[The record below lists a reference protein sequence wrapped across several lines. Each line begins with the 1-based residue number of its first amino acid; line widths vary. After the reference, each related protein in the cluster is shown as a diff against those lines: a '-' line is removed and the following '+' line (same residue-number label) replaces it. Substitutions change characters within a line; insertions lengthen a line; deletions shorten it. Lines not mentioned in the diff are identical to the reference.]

1 VKLIFGRYI
10 YDNQKFI
17 GNKSSVGVMIKEKR
31 SGKWLFEFICC
42 REIISAE
49 VKVYIQ
55 NEAEVFCYID
65 G

>member
-1 VKLIFGRYI
+1 
-10 YDNQKFI
+10 
-17 GNKSSVGVMIKEKR
+17 VGVMIKEKR